1 MSPSARSW
9 FAILS
14 GMVLGLVLLAAVWE
28 FSGGSEAG
36 FLFAEPGGR
45 IAGPPA
51 GQGH

>member
-14 GMVLGLVLLAAVWE
+14 GMVLGLVLLAAVWM
-28 FSGGSEAG
+28 FSGTPEGGSLSAQ
-36 FLFAEPGGR
+36 PRGG
-45 IAGPPA
+45 ITSPSA